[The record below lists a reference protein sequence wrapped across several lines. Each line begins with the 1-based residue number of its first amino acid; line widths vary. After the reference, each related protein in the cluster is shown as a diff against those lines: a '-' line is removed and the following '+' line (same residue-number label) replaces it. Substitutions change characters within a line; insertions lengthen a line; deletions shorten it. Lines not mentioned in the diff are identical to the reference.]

1 MEDLVHEPLEGLSRV
16 SQSKWHL
23 DKFKESKGHGDG
35 RLRNV
40 LRGHGYLVI
49 GTDQI
54 EFGENGGVL

>member
-1 MEDLVHEPLEGLSRV
+1 MKSLLEGLSHV

-23 DKFKESKGHGDG
+23 DKFKESKWRGDS

-40 LRGHGYLVI
+40 LQGHGYLVI

-54 EFGENGGVL
+54 EFGENGSIL